1 MSSDFTLGQKFF
13 AQIERLKPDNAQK
26 LLALL
31 SDSAGADEE
40 LASAFRL
47 LFAKPVYVSLF
58 LAGTRP
64 NSAELASLSSIS
76 SRCLSSVL
84 AARVQDFV
92 SGYFSLAVDDGS
104 SLVSD
109 SSKQS
114 QSVSVKSVASF
125 PASVRPPSV
134 ADQEAAT
141 LFVDDAALNEQDV
154 SGVPLQAG
162 VKPESSKGVGV
173 PLKPI
178 VLGCTAILIV
188 FASFK
193 VPAICEPFGLC
204 DKKSD
209 AAEDKKKESTPAGD
223 SVVPK
228 PESEEPSAAVPADP
242 PPASPAPP
250 QVMDSPPQRPQAPVR
265 SRPPAPSP
273 SRESAPIREQPLW

>member
-31 SDSAGADEE
+31 SDSAGDDEE

-76 SRCLSSVL
+76 SRCLSSAL

-92 SGYFSLAVDDGS
+92 SGYFSLAVEERS

-109 SSKQS
+109 SSNS
-114 QSVSVKSVASF
+114 IQSVSVRSIASF

-134 ADQEAAT
+134 PDQEAAT

-162 VKPESSKGVGV
+162 VKPESSKGFGV

-178 VLGCTAILIV
+178 VLACAAILIV

-209 AAEDKKKESTPAGD
+209 APEDKKTESDPADD

-228 PESEEPSAAVPADP
+228 ADSEEPSVAVPADP
-242 PPASPAPP
+242 PSASPAPTP
-250 QVMDSPPQRPQAPVR
+250 VIESPPQRLQAPVR
-265 SRPPAPSP
+265 SRPPAPTP